1 MAQARGPG
9 DMTAPRREPR
19 TTDDVRGRLGPEH
32 WVKAAYAVFAE
43 GGVDAVK
50 VDLLARALDVTR
62 GSFYW
67 HFKNRDA
74 LLAQIVDRWLVLE
87 TLRVV
92 DMAEAAGGTAA
103 DRLWVV
109 VESVRTDDG
118 RFELAVRHWARSSDY
133 AAEIVRMADEK
144 RIAYLERLL
153 VEHGVEARLA
163 KRRARFLYLAWLGH
177 YVALTDAGLAEMVDD
192 LRELY
197 RLVLT

>member
-1 MAQARGPG
+1 MAQARLVV
-9 DMTAPRREPR
+9 MTALASDTGNP
-19 TTDDVRGRLGPEH
+19 DDARGRLGPSH
-32 WVKAAYAVFAE
+32 WIKAAYTVFAE

-50 VDLLARALDVTR
+50 VDALARALDVTR

-74 LLAQIVDRWLVLE
+74 LLAQVVDRWLVLE

-103 DRLWVV
+103 ERLWVV

-118 RFELAVRHWARSSDY
+118 RFELAVRHWAQSSKY
-133 AAEIVRMADEK
+133 AAGIVRTADEK
-144 RIAYLERLL
+144 RIAYLEQLL
-153 VEHGVEARLA
+153 VEHGIEASLA
-163 KRRARFLYLAWLGH
+163 KRRARILYLAWLGH
-177 YVALTDAGLAEMVDD
+177 YVALTEVGLAEMVND

-197 RLVLT
+197 QLVLS

>member
-1 MAQARGPG
+1 
-9 DMTAPRREPR
+9 MTTLDSDSGSPDDPRR
-19 TTDDVRGRLGPEH
+19 RLGPSQ
-32 WVKAAYAVFAE
+32 WVKAAYAAFAE

-50 VDLLARALDVTR
+50 VDALARSLEVTR

-92 DMAEAAGGTAA
+92 DMAEAAGGPAA
-103 DRLWVV
+103 DRLWTV

-133 AAEIVRMADEK
+133 AAGIVRTADEK

-153 VEHGVEARLA
+153 IEHGVEAALA
-163 KRRARFLYLAWLGH
+163 IRRARILYLAWLGH